1 MSNPSGATG
10 ATGPAPPSGFNLADL
25 LQSPQG
31 RLGAEALDRALL
43 SGLFTTPNNALETL
57 LYAWV
62 DAGSKAATPLTS
74 VTLSPPATCSDGV
87 VRAGSD
93 YVHYLFGVSD
103 ALNTLNGRLS
113 GVSLTYSVSGNVV
126 CLNVLL

>member
-1 MSNPSGATG
+1 MSDLSG
-10 ATGPAPPSGFNLADL
+10 ATGPAAPSGFNLADL

-31 RLGAEALDRALL
+31 RLGAEAADRARLT
-43 SGLFTTPNNALETL
+43 SLFTTPNSALEVL
-57 LYAWV
+57 LYAWMN
-62 DAGSKAATPLTS
+62 AGSKASTPLTS

-93 YVHYLFGVSD
+93 YAHYLFGVSD
-103 ALNTLNGRLS
+103 ALNALNGRVS
-113 GVSLTYSVSGNVV
+113 GFSLTYAVSGNVV

>member
-1 MSNPSGATG
+1 MSTG
-10 ATGPAPPSGFNLADL
+10 ATGPAAPTGFNLDDL

-31 RLGAEALDRALL
+31 ILGAEANDRARL
-43 SGLFTTPNNALETL
+43 SGLFTTPHSVLEGL
-57 LYAWV
+57 LYAWL
-62 DAGSKAATPLTS
+62 DAGSNVATPLAS
-74 VTLSPPATCSDGV
+74 ATLSPPAKCHDGV
-87 VRAGSD
+87 VRTGSD

-103 ALNTLNGRLS
+103 ALNTLNAGLS